1 MKSSELRQRF
11 IDYYKKHGHT
21 HVKSSSLIPHGDDT
35 LLFNN
40 AGMNQFKNVFTGVE
54 KRDYTRAV
62 SSQKCVRAGGK
73 HNDLDNVGF
82 TARHHTF
89 FEMLGNFSFGDYF
102 KPEAMS
108 LALRFLVDELGIDR
122 NRLYFS
128 VFETDDESFDLW
140 QKQEGIAKDRIFRYG
155 EKDNFWRM
163 GTVGPCGPCTEIFYD
178 LGEDMP
184 GTDNVMGGEGDRFME
199 IWNNVFMQFFE
210 DESGKQT
217 PLPKP
222 SVDTGMGLE
231 RLAVVM
237 QNERSNYHTDL
248 FRPLIARVCD
258 ITGKDYVFDDIK
270 EAANKE
276 IQKTNVAC
284 RVLADH
290 ARSTAFLIGDG
301 VLPSNEGRGYVL
313 RRILRRAI
321 RYGHTLNK
329 SQSLLP
335 ACVDQVIAEMG
346 TVYPELNEHKLLIS
360 KTVKD
365 EENRFLRTLEQG
377 TQILEAELKKT
388 YGDTLPGPA
397 VFKLYDTY
405 GFPADLTEIMAR
417 EAGFKTD
424 MAGFISELKQS
435 KELAKKSWQGAKVS
449 ADKEFLISW
458 TQDFK
463 EPTNFT
469 GYESLTTEAKVIGLA
484 ANSKKA
490 ESLEPDTDGIIV
502 LNKTTFYAEGGG
514 QIADTGKII
523 GDGFEA
529 EIIDC
534 KKEGHIF
541 LHFVTITKGTLKV
554 GDAVNTKVY
563 GNTRRE
569 TVAHHSAT
577 HLMHSALR
585 KTLGTHVTQAG
596 SLVTSDRLRFDFTH
610 GQPLTKKEISIVESY
625 VNEAIAQAYD
635 VEVSNC
641 SIDEAKKKG
650 ALALFGEKYADE
662 VRVLKMGPVS
672 MELCGGT
679 HVSNTSEIRLFKIV
693 SESGVSA
700 GVRRIEALAGQ
711 EALNYL
717 VKSTNQLNEVKT
729 DLNINENWE
738 SFLDSDKNTLLDWTK
753 KERQNSKD
761 LTKQLQKAKTSQV
774 SADDYLK
781 EATAFTKN
789 GIEGKLVFA
798 EIDEDDRKALATLT
812 DHLKD
817 KIQSGVVIVLGK
829 GTDDSSPLI
838 AAVTKNLTKEI
849 KAGDL
854 LKSVSD
860 IMQSRGGGRPDFA
873 QGAAKN
879 RNGWTEAQGVI
890 KGMF

>member
-1 MKSSELRQRF
+1 MKSSELRKRF

-21 HVKSSSLIPHGDDT
+21 YVKSSSLIPHGDDT

-102 KPEAMS
+102 KSEAMS
-108 LALRFLVDELGIDR
+108 LALKFLVDELGIDR

-128 VFETDDESFDLW
+128 VFETDDESFNLW
-140 QKQEGIAKDRIFRYG
+140 QKQEGVPKDRIFKYG

-163 GTVGPCGPCTEIFYD
+163 GNVGPCGPCTEIFYD

-210 DESGKQT
+210 DENGQQT

-248 FRPLIARVCD
+248 FRPLIARVCEF
-258 ITGKDYVFDDIK
+258 TGKEYIFDDLK
-270 EAANKE
+270 EASSKD
-276 IQKTNVAC
+276 IQKVNVAC

-321 RYGHTLNK
+321 RYGNTLIK
-329 SQSLLP
+329 QQGLLP
-335 ACVDQVIAEMG
+335 ACVDQVISEMG
-346 TVYPELNEHKLLIS
+346 SVYPELNEHKELIS
-360 KTVKD
+360 KTVND
-365 EENRFLRTLEQG
+365 EESRFLRTLDQG
-377 TQILEAELKKT
+377 TQMLEAELKKI
-388 YGDTLPGPA
+388 YGDTLPGPTI
-397 VFKLYDTY
+397 FKLYDTY
-405 GFPADLTEIMAR
+405 GFPADLTEIMAK

-424 MAGFISELKQS
+424 MQGFISELKKS

-458 TQDFK
+458 TQEFK
-463 EPTNFT
+463 QPTEFT
-469 GYESLTTEAKVIGLA
+469 GYTSLISEAKVIGLEA
-484 ANSKKA
+484 DSKKVD
-490 ESLEPDTDGIIV
+490 ELNSEGIVI
-502 LNKTTFYAEGGG
+502 LDRTSFYAEGGG

-529 EIIDC
+529 EVVDC
-534 KKEGHIF
+534 KKENDIF
-541 LHFVTITKGTLKV
+541 LHFVTVTKGSIKV
-554 GDAVNTKVY
+554 GDSLNTKVY

-585 KTLGTHVTQAG
+585 KVLGTHVTQAG

-610 GQPLTKKEISIVESY
+610 GQPLTTDEMERVELY
-625 VNEAIAQAYD
+625 VNEAIAQAYN

-650 ALALFGEKYADE
+650 ALALFGEKYSDE

-693 SESGVSA
+693 SEGGVSA

-711 EALNYL
+711 QALHYL
-717 VKSTNQLNEVKT
+717 MKCSKEFNQVKADINL
-729 DLNINENWE
+729 NENWE
-738 SFLDSDKNTLLDWTK
+738 SFLHSSEMTLLDWTK

-761 LTKQLQKAKTSQV
+761 LAKQLQKAKTAQV

-781 EATAFTKN
+781 EAVSFTKN
-789 GIEGKLVFA
+789 GIDGKLIFA

-817 KIQSGVVIVLGK
+817 KIQSGVVMVLGK
-829 GTDDSSPLI
+829 ESEGTSPLI

-860 IMQSRGGGRPDFA
+860 VMESRGGGRPDFA
-873 QGAAKN
+873 QGAAKK
-879 RNGWTEAQGVI
+879 RGGWVEAKQAI
-890 KGMF
+890 KSKL